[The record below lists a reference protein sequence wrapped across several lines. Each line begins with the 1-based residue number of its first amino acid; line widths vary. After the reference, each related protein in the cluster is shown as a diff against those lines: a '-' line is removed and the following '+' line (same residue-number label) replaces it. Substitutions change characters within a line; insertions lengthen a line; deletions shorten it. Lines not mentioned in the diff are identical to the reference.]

1 MRAKY
6 QLVWLLGAVL
16 SGAVWA
22 KTAYITDQGEFH
34 LRSGES
40 TRYRIIRVLPSG
52 TAVEVL
58 SHNEN
63 TGYSRVRLADGTQG
77 FILSRYLQDEPAAR
91 DHLAAMQ
98 ARLDEL
104 QQAPDQLASK
114 LSRLEEQHQK
124 LVAEHEATL
133 KRNEQLEQELLEIR
147 RAAANVVN
155 IAQERAA
162 LQEDVARLT
171 RKVGELEQ
179 ENLELRNRNSQDW
192 FLTGAA
198 VAGGGVLAGL
208 ILPHLRWRRR
218 RRNYWS
224 SL

>member
-1 MRAKY
+1 MIGRY
-6 QLVWLLGAVL
+6 WFGLLLWASL
-16 SGAVWA
+16 SGVAWA
-22 KTAYITDQGEFH
+22 KTAYITDQGEFN

-52 TAVEVL
+52 AAVEVL
-58 SHNEN
+58 ANNES
-63 TGYSRVRLADGTQG
+63 TGYSRVRLADGTLG
-77 FILSRYLQDEPAAR
+77 FILTRYLQDEPAAR
-91 DHLAAMQ
+91 EHLAAMQ

-114 LSRLEEQHQK
+114 LSKLEEQHST
-124 LVAEHEATL
+124 LVAEHEATI
-133 KRNEQLEQELLEIR
+133 KRNEELEQELMEIR
-147 RAAANVVN
+147 RSAANVVN
-155 IAQERAA
+155 ITQERAA

-179 ENLELRNRNSQDW
+179 ENLELRNRNNQDW

-218 RRNYWS
+218 RSYWS
-224 SL
+224 SF